1 MLPFYAVVVPAESDL
16 AVPAALMGEPA
27 RATMLLALMD
37 GRSRPAGELAR
48 LAGVRPSTAS
58 GHLQRLADGGLIQV
72 TVSGRNRYYSLA
84 GAEVARA
91 VEALQALAPPLPVRS
106 LRAARTG
113 TALAFARTCYDHLAG
128 ELAVALAE
136 ALVDRAVIAP
146 LLAGAVGELRQPEH
160 ELLSV
165 LGVTGAESQNGRR
178 PAVRGCLD
186 WTQRVPHLAGALGGQ
201 VRSGMTEQGWIRP
214 MSSSRAV
221 RLSDEG
227 RRALEAAA
235 VFSKDQ
241 LVA

>member
-1 MLPFYAVVVPAESDL
+1 LPFYAGVVPTESDL

-58 GHLQRLADGGLIQV
+58 GHLQRLTDGGLIEV
-72 TVSGRNRYYSLA
+72 TVTGRNRYYSLA
-84 GAEVARA
+84 SAEVARA

-128 ELAVALAE
+128 ELAVALAGV
-136 ALVDRAVIAP
+136 LMDRGVIAP
-146 LLAGAVGELRQPEH
+146 LHAGAVGKLRQPEH
-160 ELLSV
+160 ELLHF
-165 LGVTGAESQNGRR
+165 LGVPAGAPITGRR

-186 WTQRVPHLAGALGGQ
+186 WTQRVPHLAGGLGAQ
-201 VRSGMTEQGWIRP
+201 MLSGMTEQGWIRP
-214 MSSSRAV
+214 MTSSRAV
-221 RLSDEG
+221 QVTDEG
-227 RRALEAAA
+227 RRALTEAAL
-235 VFSKDQ
+235 FSVDQ

>member
-1 MLPFYAVVVPAESDL
+1 MLPFYAVVVPTESDL
-16 AVPAALMGEPA
+16 AVPAALMGEPV

-37 GRSRPAGELAR
+37 GRSRAAGELAR

-58 GHLQRLADGGLIQV
+58 GHLQRLTDGGLIQV
-72 TVSGRNRYYSLA
+72 AVSGRNRYYSLA

-91 VEALQALAPPLPVRS
+91 VEALQALAPPLTVRS

-128 ELAVALAE
+128 QLGVGLAR
-136 ALVDRAVIAP
+136 ALVDRGVIAP
-146 LLAGAVGELRQPEH
+146 LQAGTVGELCQPEH
-160 ELLSV
+160 ELLDL
-165 LGVTGAESQNGRR
+165 LGVTATEFPAGRR
-178 PAVRGCLD
+178 AAVRGCLD
-186 WTQRVPHLAGALGGQ
+186 WTQRVPHLAGALGAQ
-201 VRSGMTEQGWIRP
+201 VLAGMTEQGWIQP
-214 MSSSRAV
+214 MLASRAV

-227 RRALEAAA
+227 RRALVTAA